1 MVNVRI
7 STVVVLVMKIE
18 TICVVVMGLFWTFV
32 GFKVR
37 QKLFQQLMVF
47 F

>member
-1 MVNVRI
+1 MVDVWI
-7 STVVVLVMKIE
+7 SAIIVLVMKIE
-18 TICVVVMGLFWTFV
+18 TICVVVMGLFWAFV